1 MTLATVTLFEAK
13 VILQVIFSPNCINH
27 GVGSSPANTS
37 GTSSVHAL
45 SYLAALNLTTFG
57 STKFWISLQQSAA
70 AGVFMES
77 NWSHLLLFS
86 LGTEIKIFGEAEPV
100 GRYKTLPPHTSDNIP
115 TKETKSQIS
124 SERKK
129 GGPGL

>member
-37 GTSSVHAL
+37 GTSRVQLLRFACSVHAL
-45 SYLAALNLTTFG
+45 SYFAALNLTTFG
-57 STKFWISLQQSAA
+57 STEFWISLQQTAA
-70 AGVFMES
+70 AGVFTES

-100 GRYKTLPPHTSDNIP
+100 GRCETLPPHTSDNIP
-115 TKETKSQIS
+115 IKEMKSPNFQ
-124 SERKK
+124 
-129 GGPGL
+129 